1 MAVGPDDPSDRK
13 KRSALQ
19 DELEDGDVGE
29 IEDSTPLQHESSSDL
44 SEEQFRNA
52 KALCRGIKKVV
63 MAANLYEPDH
73 ALMEGFFMEL
83 HGKMGA
89 YLDLYHEF
97 LLDVSSEE
105 LRLQGT
111 TVFRVDQRDT
121 GITHRLFL
129 EGVRHIGFHEGI
141 PLEEVKSM
149 VLLWSRS
156 LYEDETDDQ
165 NFATRFW
172 DLELSFVTAAT
183 LDAFSEDA
191 AISREEKEKREEDI
205 EAMLRSI
212 LDGSKELEG
221 EKFGLGPDELPAYAR
236 PDLRDLVIEYRGM
249 SAEDLAQK
257 WTVDVIDITQEE
269 RDGYAQRIV
278 SDEMSVV
285 QRALR
290 AMLGSLTRGDASER
304 ERVLDLTT
312 RVLGA
317 LVARGHPTEA
327 AQAVAQL
334 NLIFQSDEWISNDA
348 RQIVREAC
356 SNDKVLLSA
365 IKLLDNPPTA
375 RVASSILNNVL
386 ATRVDVMVTRL
397 RSFKTPEGKRHLA
410 SLIKVREP
418 TPEMIKTLVEK
429 SDLDMYE
436 EALFIAD
443 GGDMQIVDQVWRSG
457 LIHPNVAIRR
467 RALRSVPKN
476 RVMVLRDALHPLLN
490 DDEKDIRTQVR
501 DLIVS
506 ARDQGSIERFARIFN
521 NARLHED
528 ERRTAIT
535 AVATIGGP
543 EASRV
548 LMQGLAELNMPD
560 LRVACA
566 LALGNHGDATAIPLL
581 ESIANKI
588 ITWKSVRDACKEAVH
603 RIQLRSGATQARP
616 FAPSSIRS
624 RAQPGAAPKAATSRA
639 AAPKK
644 SLDELPPKIIRMI
657 EEGLIPIPKGY
668 EARRV
673 EAKPPTMKASR
684 QAVLMPSTGGSLFE
698 RAPMVT
704 QTIKPA
710 EDATS
715 RKEKKVGGSDLDIV
729 FDGYV
734 MFQEKGEVI
743 FGRRW
748 GAQLTD
754 VHAYAAPDIRVAYAH
769 FLIDKIR
776 EEFLPQNE
784 RQRMI
789 LPSYTLNKLDLQLLD
804 LVYAEVKDGAKKR
817 PEK

>member
-1 MAVGPDDPSDRK
+1 MAEGPVDPTIDPT

-19 DELEDGDVGE
+19 DEVEDVQD
-29 IEDSTPLQHESSSDL
+29 IEDATPLEHESTSDL
-44 SEEQFRNA
+44 GEEQFRHA

-111 TVFRVDQRDT
+111 TVFRVDQRET

-149 VLLWSRS
+149 ILLWSRS

-191 AISREEKEKREEDI
+191 AISREEKDKREEDI

-212 LDGSKELEG
+212 LEGSKELEG

-249 SAEDLAQK
+249 SPEELAQK
-257 WTVDVIDITQEE
+257 WTVDDIDITQAD

-290 AMLGSLTRGDASER
+290 AMLGSLTRGDATER

-334 NLIFQSDEWISNDA
+334 NLIFQNDEWISNDA
-348 RQIVREAC
+348 RQIVREAVT
-356 SNDKVLLSA
+356 SDKVLMPA

-375 RVASSILNNVL
+375 RVASSILNNAL
-386 ATRVDVMVTRL
+386 ASRVDVMVTRL
-397 RSFKTPEGKRHLA
+397 RAFKTPEGRRLLA
-410 SLIKVREP
+410 SLVKVREP
-418 TPEMIKTLVEK
+418 TPEMLKTLIEK

-467 RALRSVPKN
+467 RALKSVPKP

-490 DDEKDIRTQVR
+490 DAEKDIRTQVR

-581 ESIANKI
+581 ESIANKMV
-588 ITWKSVRDACKEAVH
+588 TWKSVRDACKEAVH
-603 RIQLRSGATQARP
+603 RIQLRSGGTQTRSVA
-616 FAPSSIRS
+616 ASSIRS
-624 RAQPGAAPKAATSRA
+624 RAQQPGGAPKAATSRA

-668 EARRV
+668 EARKV
-673 EAKPPTMKASR
+673 EAKPTTMKASR
-684 QAVLMPSTGGSLFE
+684 QAVLMPATGGSLFD
-698 RAPMVT
+698 RAPVVS

-729 FDGYV
+729 FDGYF

-784 RQRMI
+784 RQRLI

-804 LVYAEVKDGAKKR
+804 LVYAEVKDGAKKG

>member
-1 MAVGPDDPSDRK
+1 MAEGPSDPTK
-13 KRSALQ
+13 KRALQ
-19 DELEDGDVGE
+19 DEVEEVE
-29 IEDSTPLQHESSSDL
+29 ETEDSTPLEHEASSDL
-44 SEEQFRNA
+44 SEEQFRHA
-52 KALCRGIKKVV
+52 KALCRAIKKVV

-73 ALMEGFFMEL
+73 ALMEGFFLEL

-89 YLDLYHEF
+89 YLDQYHEF

-111 TVFRVDQRDT
+111 TVFRVDQRET

-129 EGVRHIGFHEGI
+129 EGVRHIGFHEGV
-141 PLEEVKSM
+141 PLEEVKAM

-212 LDGSKELEG
+212 LDGTKELEG

-236 PDLRDLVIEYRGM
+236 ADLRELVIEYRGM
-249 SAEDLAQK
+249 SAEELARK
-257 WTVDVIDITQEE
+257 WTVDDIDISQAD
-269 RDGYAQRIV
+269 RDGYSQRIV
-278 SDEMSVV
+278 ADEMSVV

-348 RQIVREAC
+348 RQIVREAV
-356 SNDKVLLSA
+356 SNDKVLLPA

-375 RVASSILNNVL
+375 RVASSILNNAL
-386 ATRVDVMVTRL
+386 ASRVDVMVTRL
-397 RSFKTPEGKRHLA
+397 RSFKTPEGRRLLS

-418 TPEMIKTLVEK
+418 TPDMMKTLVEK
-429 SDLDMYE
+429 SDPDMYE

-443 GGDMQIVDQVWRSG
+443 GGDIQVVDQVWRSG

-467 RALRSVPKN
+467 RALKSVPKN

-490 DDEKDIRTQVR
+490 DDEKDIRSQVR
-501 DLIVS
+501 DLIIS

-528 ERRTAIT
+528 ERRTAIA
-535 AVATIGGP
+535 AVALIGGP

-581 ESIANKI
+581 ESIAAKI
-588 ITWKSVRDACKEAVH
+588 VTWKSVREACKEAVN
-603 RIQLRSGATQARP
+603 RIQLRSGGTQTRS
-616 FAPSSIRS
+616 FAASSIRTRAPAGAAAKPTS
-624 RAQPGAAPKAATSRA
+624 RAQ
-639 AAPKK
+639 APKK

-668 EARRV
+668 EARKV
-673 EAKPPTMKASR
+673 ETKAPTMKASR
-684 QAVLMPSTGGSLFE
+684 QAVLMPATGGSLFDK
-698 RAPMVT
+698 APLVT

-710 EDATS
+710 EDGAA
-715 RKEKKVGGSDLDIV
+715 RKDKKVGGSDLDIV

-734 MFQEKGEVI
+734 MFQEKGEVV

-784 RQRMI
+784 RQKMI
-789 LPSYTLNKLDLQLLD
+789 LPSHTLNKLDLELLD
-804 LVYAEVKDGAKKR
+804 LVYAEVKDGAKKGVG
-817 PEK
+817 K

>member
-1 MAVGPDDPSDRK
+1 MGEGLVDPA
-13 KRSALQ
+13 KRALQ
-19 DELEDGDVGE
+19 DEVEEVEE
-29 IEDSTPLQHESSSDL
+29 IEDSSPLDHESSSDL
-44 SEEQFRNA
+44 SDEQFRHA
-52 KALCRGIKKVV
+52 KALCRAIKKVV

-73 ALMEGFFMEL
+73 ALMEGFFQEL
-83 HGKMGA
+83 HGKMSA

-97 LLDVSSEE
+97 LIDVSSEE
-105 LRLQGT
+105 LRLQGV
-111 TVFRVDQRDT
+111 TVFRVDQRET

-129 EGVRHIGFHEGI
+129 EGVRHIGFHEGVPI
-141 PLEEVKSM
+141 EEVKSM

-236 PDLRDLVIEYRGM
+236 ADLRDLVIEYRGI
-249 SAEDLAQK
+249 SSEELAQK
-257 WTVDVIDITQEE
+257 WTVDDIDITQEE
-269 RDGYAQRIV
+269 RDGYSQRIV
-278 SDEMSVV
+278 ADEMSVV

-334 NLIFQSDEWISNDA
+334 NLIFQNDEWISNDA
-348 RQIVREAC
+348 RQIVREAV
-356 SNDKVLLSA
+356 SSDKVLLPA

-375 RVASSILNNVL
+375 RVGSSILNNAL

-397 RSFKTPEGKRHLA
+397 THFKTPEGKRLLA

-418 TPEMIKTLVEK
+418 TPDMMKTLVEK

-443 GGDMQIVDQVWRSG
+443 GNDLQIVDQVWRSG
-457 LIHPNVAIRR
+457 LIHPNVSIRR

-490 DDEKDIRTQVR
+490 DNEKDIRTQVR

-566 LALGNHGDATAIPLL
+566 LALGNHGDATAVPLL
-581 ESIANKI
+581 ESIANKPF
-588 ITWKSVRDACKEAVH
+588 TWKSVKDACREAVN
-603 RIQLRSGATQARP
+603 RIQLRTGGTQSRSVVAT
-616 FAPSSIRS
+616 SIRS
-624 RAQPGAAPKAATSRA
+624 RAQAGAPKPVTSRA

-668 EARRV
+668 EATRKA
-673 EAKPPTMKASR
+673 EAKPATMKASR
-684 QAVLMPSTGGSLFE
+684 AAVLMPATGGSLFDK
-698 RAPMVT
+698 APVAT

-710 EDATS
+710 EDATT
-715 RKEKKVGGSDLDIV
+715 RREKKVGGSDLDIV

-789 LPSYTLNKLDLQLLD
+789 LPSHSLTKLDLELLD
-804 LVYAEVKDGAKKR
+804 LVYAEVKDTAKKGIGER
-817 PEK
+817 K

>member
-1 MAVGPDDPSDRK
+1 
-13 KRSALQ
+13 
-19 DELEDGDVGE
+19 
-29 IEDSTPLQHESSSDL
+29 
-44 SEEQFRNA
+44 
-52 KALCRGIKKVV
+52 

-111 TVFRVDQRDT
+111 TVFRVDQRET
-121 GITHRLFL
+121 GITHKLFL

-221 EKFGLGPDELPAYAR
+221 EKFGLSADELPAYAR
-236 PDLRDLVIEYRGM
+236 ADLRDLVIEYRGM
-249 SAEDLAQK
+249 SAEELAQK
-257 WTVDVIDITQEE
+257 WTQDDIDITQAD
-269 RDGYAQRIV
+269 RDGYSQRIV
-278 SDEMSVV
+278 ADDMSVV

-334 NLIFQSDEWISNDA
+334 NLIFQNDEWISNDA

-356 SNDKVLLSA
+356 SNDKVVLPA

-375 RVASSILNNVL
+375 RVAQSILNNTL

-418 TPEMIKTLVEK
+418 TPEMMKTLVEK
-429 SDLDMYE
+429 SDLEMYE

-588 ITWKSVRDACKEAVH
+588 VTWKSVRDACKEAVH
-603 RIQLRSGATQARP
+603 RIQLRSGGHPGAPVRAVEHPLPCTTGWGSGRENADLAGRCAEEIARRAAAEDHPHDRGRAHPDPQGLRGPEGRGQASDHEGEPPGGAHAEGRRKPVRQGRRGDPDHQARRRTRRRARRRRSAGP
-616 FAPSSIRS
+616 TSTSSSTATDVPGEGRGDLRPALGRAAHRRARLRGAGHPRRVRALPHRQDPRGVPAAERAAADDPPEPHPEQARS
-624 RAQPGAAPKAATSRA
+624 RAPRSRV
-639 AAPKK
+639 
-644 SLDELPPKIIRMI
+644 
-657 EEGLIPIPKGY
+657 
-668 EARRV
+668 RRG
-673 EAKPPTMKASR
+673 
-684 QAVLMPSTGGSLFE
+684 QG
-698 RAPMVT
+698 
-704 QTIKPA
+704 
-710 EDATS
+710 
-715 RKEKKVGGSDLDIV
+715 
-729 FDGYV
+729 
-734 MFQEKGEVI
+734 
-743 FGRRW
+743 
-748 GAQLTD
+748 
-754 VHAYAAPDIRVAYAH
+754 H
-769 FLIDKIR
+769 
-776 EEFLPQNE
+776 
-784 RQRMI
+784 
-789 LPSYTLNKLDLQLLD
+789 
-804 LVYAEVKDGAKKR
+804 GAKKG
-817 PEK
+817 P